1 MVSGPSVHV
10 GVTVGPGV
18 TGVWGGTGVTGEGLT
33 GSIG

>member
-18 TGVWGGTGVTGEGLT
+18 TGVGGTGVTGEGLT